1 MTTPKIVDA
10 VSTSP
15 APAPMTAVPV
25 KIDGSALASMLS
37 KIAASQQQPSVE
49 YISPA
54 EYVLNA
60 GKRLQDM
67 YARYEVLRKFGS
79 FLNGKSLN
87 DPIPPEL
94 VIEDVTVRFRL
105 RDSEEVS
112 EAKVLNVA
120 CVGDIARLLST
131 EMGTII
137 LALQQEAKAL
147 TDLSQKT
154 ETTAQKARE
163 AWESSNKDRK
173 IVAASD
179 APGAVATVALSDT
192 AAVAPASEVSLANEN

>member
-1 MTTPKIVDA
+1 MTTPTIVDA
-10 VSTSP
+10 VST
-15 APAPMTAVPV
+15 APVAAPTTTVPV

-37 KIAASQQQPSVE
+37 QIAASQQAAVD

-60 GKRLQDM
+60 GKRLQAM
-67 YARYEVLRKFGS
+67 YARYEVLRKLGG
-79 FLNGKSLN
+79 FLNGKSMN
-87 DPIPPEL
+87 DPIPSDL
-94 VIEDVTVRFRL
+94 IIEDVTVRFRV
-105 RDSEEVS
+105 RDSEEVT

-120 CVGDIARLLST
+120 CIGDIARLLST

-154 ETTAQKARE
+154 EATAQKARE
-163 AWESSNKDRK
+163 AWESGNKDRK
-173 IVAASD
+173 IVATSD
-179 APGAVATVALSDT
+179 AATVTLADP
-192 AAVAPASEVSLANEN
+192 VPAPPTGEVSLANEN